1 MKVAKAI
8 PVSPALEQDIKN
20 AALLSINDDNLERL
34 ELQRGVEASRLKIDP
49 SRAYRPVIDRIV
61 SEVISYDIVMI
72 KRS

>member
-1 MKVAKAI
+1 MNAAKAI
-8 PVSPALEQDIKN
+8 SVSAALEQEIKN
-20 AALLSINDDNLERL
+20 AALLSINVDDLERL
-34 ELQRGVEASRLKIDP
+34 KLQRGVEASRLKINP

>member
-1 MKVAKAI
+1 MNAAKAI
-8 PVSPALEQDIKN
+8 SVSAALEQEIKN
-20 AALLSINDDNLERL
+20 AALLSINVDDLERL
-34 ELQRGVEASRLKIDP
+34 KLQRGVEASRLKIDP